1 MTSASPRE
9 RSVEALQEAFCARL
23 AGAMPFREDSALV
36 PELAAEV
43 RPVLEALLRG
53 HGTAQHEGFALLRLL
68 SRRAALLGATPTAAL
83 ALARA
88 IEGALLDQGVERSNQ
103 EREHLEIVV
112 VEGYSAGRDE
122 LREEKLRRVA
132 ADTQV
137 WFALAP
143 RCYVIC
149 LAGSHHPE
157 QLEQSLD
164 AIARALFR
172 ADARALV
179 LDLSRLLA
187 DDEDSARSLVSFV
200 HTLRG
205 LGADV
210 LLCGADPALAVW
222 FENLRL
228 AQSGV
233 ERCDSFGAAQ
243 ARALALCG
251 YELRPRGRLGD
262 LMERVRSPR

>member
-1 MTSASPRE
+1 MEALLGAFSAS
-9 RSVEALQEAFCARL
+9 L

-36 PELAAEV
+36 PELTAEV

-53 HGTAQHEGFALLRLL
+53 YAIEHGKAQQGSAQHEGFALLRLL

-88 IEGALLDQGVERSNQ
+88 IEGALLEHGVLRSNQ

-122 LREEKLRRVA
+122 LREETLRHLA

-157 QLEQSLD
+157 QLDQSLD
-164 AIARALFR
+164 GIARALFR
-172 ADARALV
+172 ADARAVV
-179 LDLSRLLA
+179 LDLGRLVA

-210 LLCGADPALAVW
+210 LLCGAGTGLGAW
-222 FENLRL
+222 FERLRL

-233 ERCDSFGAAQ
+233 ERCDSFGAALT
-243 ARALALCG
+243 RALALCG
-251 YELRPRGRLGD
+251 YELRSRGRFGD